1 MKVYSDVC
9 IVGGGAAGGV
19 LSYYLYR
26 SGFSKL
32 PVYYYSEVS
41 VSAVKAQGGIY
52 VTDENRR
59 VDYLVPVIPRHYETP
74 IDECKFVFNTV
85 KAYSVPQTIE
95 LMLNITQPSG
105 VVIMLQNGFGSLEL
119 AERSLQGRQV
129 AGGVIHYGAQRVGH
143 GRVLYHGG
151 NTIIAG
157 CRNSLCLDLL
167 EISNAL
173 RLGGLY
179 LLVTSNIDF
188 YRWLKLM
195 INAVV
200 NPLTAITRGPNRVVL
215 EKEGL
220 ELARAIIEEICEV
233 ARGYGYAFNPTEV
246 LDYLKSG
253 IESVASNI
261 SSMAQDVINN
271 RPTEIDF
278 LNGFVA
284 KSLGKESSIN
294 YILTLIIRLIE
305 RGYKLKS

>member
-9 IVGGGAAGGV
+9 VVGGGATGGV

-26 SGFSKL
+26 SGFSNL

-41 VSAVKAQGGIY
+41 ANAVKAQGGIY
-52 VTDENRR
+52 VTDVNRH
-59 VDYLVPVIPRHYETP
+59 VDYLVPVIPRHYKNP
-74 IDECKFVFNTV
+74 IDVCKLVFNTV

-95 LMLNITQPSG
+95 LMLSITQPSG

-119 AERSLQGRQV
+119 AERSLQGRHV

-143 GRVLYHGG
+143 GRVLHHGG

-167 EISNAL
+167 DLSNAL

-200 NPLTAITRGPNRVVL
+200 NPLTAITKAPNGVVL

-233 ARGYGYAFNPTEV
+233 AKGYGYVFNPSEV
-246 LDYLKSG
+246 LDYLKNS

-261 SSMAQDVINN
+261 SSMAQDVINK

-284 KSLGKESSIN
+284 KKLGKESSIN
-294 YILTLIIRLIE
+294 YILTLLIKLIE
-305 RGYKLKS
+305 REYKLKS